1 MENYLLLLAAVILLA
16 VDFIIRKRYQVIAGT
31 SMAAG
36 FYYNMLLGATATVIF
51 FAANAF
57 RWESTPFSLLMAAL
71 QAGLAI
77 LYTIIGFRI
86 MRESVALFTL
96 FLMTGGMVIPY
107 LWGLAFLS
115 ETFTV
120 LRLIGLVVII
130 VAVFLARGGAK
141 RVSPTVAVLCV
152 IVFILNGFVSVIS
165 KVHQVSEKPIVTSMG
180 FTILVN
186 FFKLVFSGAAY
197 GVIKAVRKEKV
208 KGAPL
213 KKTLPLVVAT
223 TAVSGTSYV
232 LQLNA
237 AVKVNASV
245 MYPMLTGGTIIFT
258 SLMAWLCYREKP
270 SRREAL
276 GIALCFIGTL
286 MFL

>member
-1 MENYLLLLAAVILLA
+1 M
-16 VDFIIRKRYQVIAGT
+16 
-31 SMAAG
+31 
-36 FYYNMLLGATATVIF
+36 
-51 FAANAF
+51 
-57 RWESTPFSLLMAAL
+57 
-71 QAGLAI
+71 
-77 LYTIIGFRI
+77 
-86 MRESVALFTL
+86 
-96 FLMTGGMVIPY
+96 
-107 LWGLAFLS
+107 
-115 ETFTV
+115 
-120 LRLIGLVVII
+120 
-130 VAVFLARGGAK
+130 
-141 RVSPTVAVLCV
+141 
-152 IVFILNGFVSVIS
+152 
-165 KVHQVSEKPIVTSMG
+165 
-180 FTILVN
+180 
-186 FFKLVFSGAAY
+186 
-197 GVIKAVRKEKV
+197 IKAVRKEKV